1 MKNSIFSNSLTGK
14 KIVFLNNL
22 QGKPLETGGSKR
34 AEIPYAILKLKKKI
48 IDMFIIP
55 IHLQK
60 WKRVKENIFLIS
72 RLKNKIEK
80 YKKIYTSEDLEIY
93 EYLMTFITSVFS
105 EHVELEQIEKQIYSD
120 TSGMNLASLL
130 HKTPYVRLKAE
141 YEIYHLLYG
150 KPNKKKNES
159 YNKSIIQEI
168 SELLEDDDVTFDD
181 IKSKLIT
188 EENE

>member
-1 MKNSIFSNSLTGK
+1 MKNNIFSNSLTGK
-14 KIVFLNNL
+14 KMIFLNNL
-22 QGKPLETGGSKR
+22 QGKPLELGGGKR

-80 YKKIYTSEDLEIY
+80 YKKLYPSEDLEIY

-105 EHVELEQIEKQIYSD
+105 EHVELEEIEKKIYGDS
-120 TSGMNLASLL
+120 SGMNLATFI

-150 KPNKKKNES
+150 KPNKK
-159 YNKSIIQEI
+159 NKETYDKGKLKEI
-168 SELLEDDDVTFDD
+168 SELLEDDDITFDD
-181 IKSKLIT
+181 IKNKLIT
-188 EENE
+188 DDE